1 MPVSESNPS
10 GSNPLI
16 PKGHTYNVPLTVG
29 VRSCCKKRFDNSQ
42 DGNKLGD
49 DCCSIKSQCAL
60 FECVSCVWVVTGEH
74 CCKTCSKIMCSECCD
89 VLEVYE
95 CGNCR
100 FLTPGSDDLVP
111 PQPQSGNVP
120 SPGNFLMSA
129 LWQTLCCVCYSR
141 ACKKVIKR
149 KVGLFVCFFNTLV
162 DMRRAVP
169 SVTQRSTVS
178 RRSSASRRSCA
189 YVVLGASRRAFLFV
203 HLQTTFTNLSVCL
216 YHCVRTAPP
225 T

>member
-120 SPGNFLMSA
+120 SPGNFLLSA
-129 LWQTLCCVCYSR
+129 LWQTLCCV
-141 ACKKVIKR
+141 KK
-149 KVGLFVCFFNTLV
+149 
-162 DMRRAVP
+162 
-169 SVTQRSTVS
+169 
-178 RRSSASRRSCA
+178 
-189 YVVLGASRRAFLFV
+189 
-203 HLQTTFTNLSVCL
+203 LSNARWGCL
-216 YHCVRTAPP
+216 YVFLIHRWICVERSLLHNAPQYHVGRQLVGDRAH